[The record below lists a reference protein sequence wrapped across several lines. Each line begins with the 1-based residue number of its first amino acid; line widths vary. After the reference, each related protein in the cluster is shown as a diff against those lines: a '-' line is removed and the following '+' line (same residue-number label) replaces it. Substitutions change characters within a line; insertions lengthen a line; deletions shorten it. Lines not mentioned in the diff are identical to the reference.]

1 MTATSRRRWLIRLA
15 KTALVLAVLFMLLRW
30 FEHKQTFQP
39 RRDMEARPAELG
51 RPWEDVRFA
60 AADGVKLH
68 GWFFPGA
75 PDSPHAD
82 RVFLVCHG
90 NAGNISHRLPLAAAL
105 LASGAS
111 VFAFDYRGYGLS
123 EGRPTEAGTYL
134 DAQAAHAWLVQKGFA
149 ATNIIAF
156 GLSLGGGVASELA
169 GRETVGGLV
178 LQSTFT
184 SVPDLGAELFPFLP
198 VRTLGSIRYDT
209 RSKLPRLRVPVLIL
223 HSRSDQL
230 IRFHHAEQNLA
241 AANEPKLLR
250 EISGEHYEVPEDLVP
265 FHAAIGE
272 FLQVLEQ
279 RQP

>member
-1 MTATSRRRWLIRLA
+1 
-15 KTALVLAVLFMLLRW
+15 
-30 FEHKQTFQP
+30 
-39 RRDMEARPAELG
+39 MEASPAELG
-51 RPWEDVRFA
+51 RPWEEARFTSP
-60 AADGVKLH
+60 DGVKLH
-68 GWFFPGA
+68 GWFFPGS
-75 PDSPHAD
+75 PDSPHAT

-90 NAGNISHRLPLAAAL
+90 NAGNISHRLPLTAAL

-169 GRETVGGLV
+169 VRETVGGLA

-184 SVPDLGAELFPFLP
+184 SVPDLGAELYPFLP
-198 VRTLGSIRYDT
+198 VRTLGRIRYDT
-209 RSKLPRLRVPVLIL
+209 RSKLPRIQVPVLIL
-223 HSRSDQL
+223 HSRADTL
-230 IRFHHAEQNLA
+230 IRFHHAERNFA
-241 AANEPKLLR
+241 AANAPKLLR
-250 EISGEHYEVPEDLVP
+250 EISGGHFEVSEDLAP
-265 FHAAIGE
+265 FHAATGE
-272 FLQVLEQ
+272 FLQRLEQ